1 MTELYIIRH
10 GIAAD
15 REKYHQDFQRPL
27 TDIGQQKTHKVAQ
40 KLIDMNYHFD
50 LILTSPLLRARQTA
64 DILKKVGLSHHLE
77 ESLYL
82 SPGGDIHSWLNW
94 LENWQKNNHN
104 SLAIVGHEPDLS
116 HWAEMLIWGEI
127 KNKIVLK
134 KAGII
139 GLTLPEKISPI
150 GNSLLFWL
158 TSPKL
163 LLEN

>member
-15 REKYHQDFQRPL
+15 REKYHQDFDRPL
-27 TDIGQQKTHKVAQ
+27 TDIGHQKTQKVAQ

-50 LILTSPLLRARQTA
+50 LILTSPLLRAKQTA
-64 DILKKVGLSHHLE
+64 DILKKTGLSNYLE
-77 ESLYL
+77 ASIYL
-82 SPGGDIHSWLNW
+82 TPGGDIHGWLNW
-94 LENWQKNNHN
+94 LENWQKTNHN
-104 SLAIVGHEPDLS
+104 SLAIIGHEPDLS

-139 GLTLPEKISPI
+139 GLTLPETENPI
-150 GNSLLFWL
+150 GKSLLFWL

-163 LLEN
+163 LLH